1 MSNSMMND
9 YFSFMSDKGE
19 SKQSK
24 RRPPVAGQPLNPR
37 MSADTID
44 FVGEE
49 PQIDVVESFVSD
61 TTIQR
66 IFNRRST
73 LTGA

>member
-9 YFSFMSDKGE
+9 YFSFMSDRGE
-19 SKQSK
+19 SQQSK
-24 RRPPVAGQPLNPR
+24 RRPPAAVQPVKTR

-44 FVGEE
+44 FVEQE
-49 PQIDVVESFVSD
+49 PQIEVIESFVSD

-66 IFNRRST
+66 IFKRRSNA
-73 LTGA
+73 G